1 MRNIKYLGKK
11 KIYDYISKKLSAPKL
26 GYFILGTVSFLE
38 SIIFPISPL
47 MVLIPL
53 CLINRVRW
61 LSYAIVVSFF
71 SVCGSLVTFSIGY
84 FCWEPLV
91 VPMVEELE
99 LTTSVN
105 KVSEIFSSGLD
116 VLVPAVGAFTP
127 VTYNIVSAVC
137 GFMAAADREN
147 FITIL
152 LIFAFT
158 AGIARSIRFIAETW
172 LIVKIIEGNKW
183 IIKKFPFI
191 TAYISK
197 KFLNGNKTK

>member
-1 MRNIKYLGKK
+1 MENIKFLGKR
-11 KIYDYISKKLSAPKL
+11 KIYDYISKKLSVPKL
-26 GYFILGTVSFLE
+26 GYIILGAVSFLE

-53 CLINRVRW
+53 CLINRIRW
-61 LSYAIVVSFF
+61 LSYALVVSFF

-91 VPMVEELE
+91 VPLVEELE

-105 KVSEIFSSGLD
+105 KVSEIFSSGFD
-116 VLVPAVGAFTP
+116 VLVPVVGVFTP

-137 GFMAAADREN
+137 GFMAAAERES
-147 FITIL
+147 FITML
-152 LIFAFT
+152 LIFAVT

-172 LIVKIIEGNKW
+172 LIVKVIEGNKW
-183 IIKKFPFI
+183 IIKKFPSI
-191 TAYISK
+191 KAYMK
-197 KFLNGNKTK
+197 KKILKDKRE